1 MPSPL
6 LWLKTAVCLSFGF
19 PALLIAQTN
28 VPDEP
33 AATPAVAPGERPR
46 LVGNTLVLMAEQS
59 VGGTILR
66 TSSGE
71 LVGVTLDRDN
81 GGNVKETSGAC
92 IEWTVAEPIPA
103 GWWHGVLQSNA
114 PAGYAN
120 REFSVMFMSGQK
132 PGVVVAPNYTR
143 ETNGSDP
150 RRFEFWIHVAEPTST
165 IRLQPQGRL
174 RPGNKTWP
182 VSQLTLVQGA
192 PKALTD
198 ADAVTLELT
207 ADAEGRFTLPASLPM
222 GLWSAS
228 GLVRKEGKVFFKGED
243 GRENSFPLGQ
253 QANRTG
259 NFYMDSPLG
268 AVRIEPT
275 GAISTLLLRHNV
287 SRPAKSLATDTLLLK
302 TVDYDR
308 TEEATLEL
316 IGAVPAGELP
326 TLPPF
331 PQGRKIAVLTTW
343 DDGFATDL
351 RAAQVLNKLG
361 YRPSFFMNRNS
372 EALKFLDE
380 LVALN
385 VEIGS
390 HCFNHPSL
398 HSIPPQSALEEC
410 AEMRKVLEQRLGHP
424 VISFAY
430 PNGYTPAYDMDGDYV
445 LRAVEK
451 AGYWSGRSTLVS
463 QKTVDSIT
471 QPLTW
476 KTNGFF
482 SDRKDLERAWSQVKD
497 KEGAVFYF
505 WGHSWQIGKTEKDW
519 EEFEAFV
526 AQFANQPQAWYASQ
540 GELSLWLWSRKNVR
554 LTVAK
559 SDSGRTS
566 VTVTRPWLHPWLSER
581 AALSFKVPTG
591 VQKVLWRG
599 RELPV
604 KDGVVDFVW

>member
-6 LWLKTAVCLSFGF
+6 FSLQLAVCLGFGF
-19 PALLIAQTN
+19 PALLITPARAL
-28 VPDEP
+28 DAP
-33 AATPAVAPGERPR
+33 AAVAAAERPR
-46 LVGNTLVLMAEQS
+46 LAGTTLVLTAEQS
-59 VGGTILR
+59 AGGTILR
-66 TSSGE
+66 TANGG
-71 LVGVTLDRDN
+71 LIGVTLDRAGEEN
-81 GGNVKETSGAC
+81 SEKTSGTC
-92 IEWTVAEPIPA
+92 IEWTLAEPIPA
-103 GWWHGVLQSNA
+103 GWWHGTLQSNA

-132 PGVVVAPNYTR
+132 PSVAVAPNYMR
-143 ETNGSDP
+143 ESNGNDP
-150 RRFEFWIHVAEPTST
+150 RQFEFWIRVAEPTSI

-182 VSQLTLVQGA
+182 VSRLTLVQGA

-207 ADAEGRFTLPASLPM
+207 ADAEGRFTLPAPLPA

-228 GLVRKEGKVFFKGED
+228 GLVRKESKVFFKDEA
-243 GRENSFPLGQ
+243 GRENFFPLGQ
-253 QANRTG
+253 QANRIG
-259 NFYMDSPLG
+259 NFYMDSPLA
-268 AVRIEPT
+268 AVRIEPA
-275 GAISTLLLRHNV
+275 GAVSTLLLRHNV
-287 SRPAKSLATDTLLLK
+287 TRSAKSLATATPLLK
-302 TVDYDR
+302 TVDSAR

-326 TLPPF
+326 AFPPL

-361 YRPSFFMNRNS
+361 YRPTFFMNRNS
-372 EALKFLDE
+372 AAMKFLDE

-385 VEIGS
+385 AEIGS

-398 HSIPPQSALEEC
+398 HLIPPQSALEEC
-410 AEMRKVLEQRLGHP
+410 AEMRKVLEQQLGHP

-463 QKTVDSIT
+463 QKTVDTIT

-482 SDRKDLERAWSQVKD
+482 ADRKELERAWSQAKD

-519 EEFEAFV
+519 AEFEAFA
-526 AQFANQPQAWYASQ
+526 AQFANQPQAWYANQ

-554 LTVAK
+554 LAVATQ
-559 SDSGRTS
+559 DSGRTA

-581 AALSFKVPTG
+581 AALSLKMPAG